1 MVKVVF
7 KNNENKEIDLTKE
20 TEKVVRKTI
29 KLVGLILKKAGDKLE
44 DITKGEQQ
52 LSLIFLLILDEQYKT
67 IMLCITQEKTY
78 YFQLFF
84 MQ

>member
-52 LSLIFLLILDEQYKT
+52 LSLIFFVASFLLSVT
-67 IMLCITQEKTY
+67 PQEH
-78 YFQLFF
+78 L
-84 MQ
+84 

>member
-1 MVKVVF
+1 MNMVKVVF

-52 LSLIFLLILDEQYKT
+52 LSLIFFCCFFFLLSVT
-67 IMLCITQEKTY
+67 PQEH
-78 YFQLFF
+78 L
-84 MQ
+84 